1 MGIVPNSQLI
11 NSSAPFAL
19 VITKIFG
26 DKFAVVIS
34 LCAIINCLGSLAGWT
49 LVIGQTA
56 KAAAHDGL
64 FPKIFA
70 KVNSKDVP
78 AIGLVIIAIIMSLI
92 VIITLSPSANLQ
104 FEKIITMSVI
114 LYLIPYIYSGF
125 AIIIIGYKKIN
136 RLSYILHVIL
146 GVIAS
151 LFCMWSILGSDK
163 PITVWAFLVMMSCTF
178 FYAFNRHKEIEKN
191 NEKINS

>member
-1 MGIVPNSQLI
+1 
-11 NSSAPFAL
+11 
-19 VITKIFG
+19 
-26 DKFAVVIS
+26 
-34 LCAIINCLGSLAGWT
+34 
-49 LVIGQTA
+49 
-56 KAAAHDGL
+56 
-64 FPKIFA
+64 
-70 KVNSKDVP
+70 
-78 AIGLVIIAIIMSLI
+78 